1 MRNSFN
7 TFLAIFAAVIQE
19 ASGYH
24 SFYDANTFNPN
35 LNGILGS
42 HSWYTPRSNYSA
54 LLNRFESVAT
64 HVIFAECVG
73 EERGNANRFEFA

>member
-7 TFLAIFAAVIQE
+7 TVLAILAAGVQE
-19 ASGYH
+19 ANGYH
-24 SFYDANTFNPN
+24 SYYDGNTFNPN

-54 LLNRFESVAT
+54 LLNRFESTAT

-73 EERGNANRFEFA
+73 DSDSSGSRFEFA